1 MGLTAT
7 GYKIHNDK
15 VTLDSVYINVRDLS
29 TNKETS
35 TNGNSS
41 TSSSYVFTCSCHV
54 KLEDT
59 RVDIIKIN
67 IRQDSPIVE
76 NLWEKAYT
84 ILKEKLTEKSITFTD
99 SV

>member
-7 GYKIHNDK
+7 GYKIHQDK

-29 TNKETS
+29 TDKES
-35 TNGNSS
+35 SPDIS
-41 TSSSYVFTCSCHV
+41 TSNSSYVFSCTCHV

-59 RVDIIKIN
+59 KVDIIRIN

-76 NLWEKAYT
+76 NLWDKAYNL
-84 ILKEKLTEKSITFTD
+84 LKEKLTEKSITFTD
-99 SV
+99 SI

>member
-1 MGLTAT
+1 MRLTAT

-29 TNKETS
+29 TDKENFPDS
-35 TNGNSS
+35 N
-41 TSSSYVFTCSCHV
+41 SSSYIFSCTCHV

-59 RVDIIKIN
+59 RVDIIRIN

-76 NLWEKAYT
+76 NLWDKAYNL
-84 ILKEKLTEKSITFTD
+84 LKNKLTEKFINFTD
-99 SV
+99 NI